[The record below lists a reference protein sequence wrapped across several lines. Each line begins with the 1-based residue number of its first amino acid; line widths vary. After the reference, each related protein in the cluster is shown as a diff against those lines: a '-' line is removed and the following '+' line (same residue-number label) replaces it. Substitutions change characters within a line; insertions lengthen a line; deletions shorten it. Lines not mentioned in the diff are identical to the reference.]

1 MKTFFLVLL
10 LILLA
15 GCAVPQ
21 TDPEVK
27 GNLPPPEM
35 ETLAPGA
42 AAEPDESLDIP
53 PTTFPEDI
61 AALARSQYGDRLI
74 AYIEIPAIDVFA
86 PVTPVGWQTDWVQGD
101 LPGWDNPKAA
111 VGWALTS
118 ALPGDAGNIILYGH
132 NNIDSSV
139 FKNLYKLQTGDAI
152 TLQTGEGDFAYATAE
167 VKIFEARDDAE
178 DREIFNAW
186 LKPTRAPRLTLISCW
201 PPDNNTHR
209 VIVIAY
215 PLLP

>member
-1 MKTFFLVLL
+1 MKIVFL
-10 LILLA
+10 IFLLA
-15 GCAVPQ
+15 LLSGCAAPPDAPD
-21 TDPEVK
+21 TEAT
-27 GNLPPPEM
+27 LPLPEM
-35 ETLAPGA
+35 EILRPEATIELV
-42 AAEPDESLDIP
+42 EPSIIP
-53 PTTFPEDI
+53 PTVIPQDI
-61 AALARSQYGDRLI
+61 TALAEAQFGERLI
-74 AYIEIPAIDVFA
+74 EYIEIPAIDVLA
-86 PVTPVGWQTDWVQGD
+86 PVTVVGWQMDWVRGD

-139 FKNLYKLQTGDAI
+139 FKNLYKLQLGDSI
-152 TLQTGEGDFAYATAE
+152 TLQSGEGDFEYSVAE
-167 VKIFEARDDAE
+167 VRIFEARDAVE

-186 LKPTRAPRLTLISCW
+186 LKPTRAPRLTLVSCW